1 MQRINYNNSSGL
13 LFSIA
18 DNIADK
24 PNNEPQS
31 FNSNYGKIIYKDF
44 AKKLD
49 YLFYGTSKS
58 PRFISF

>member
-13 LFSIA
+13 LFSIT

-31 FNSNYGKIIYKDF
+31 LI
-44 AKKLD
+44 LV
-49 YLFYGTSKS
+49 
-58 PRFISF
+58 R